1 MKHSIAP
8 DYMNSAEWIEYCQ
21 KLELEYKQ
29 SYEEGL
35 DIERYK
41 DLFTAVSKMP
51 NSKEKDD
58 IADTL
63 FSIISKAETREGYE
77 YDEPSDIEAIKA
89 LRDGFTVKGEMPD
102 ANVLKKK
109 IEGAWIG
116 RICGC
121 LLGKPVEGARHHDL
135 IPLLKETGNYPM
147 HRYILRNEITDE
159 MIEKYDHYLGGV
171 NYIDV
176 LDCAPVD
183 DDTNYPVMSQLII
196 EKHGRSF
203 TSQNVGDMWLATQP
217 ICNYF
222 TAERIAFKNLV
233 NGYSAPA
240 SAMYKNPYREWIGA
254 QIRGDYF
261 GYINPCNPEAAA
273 DMAWRDARIS
283 HIKNGIYGE
292 MWASAMIA
300 CAATTNSVSDI
311 IKGGLGQIPKTSR
324 LYEEICDVL
333 TDFENSVDFDTVIS
347 KIHKKYDE
355 YSDHGWCHT
364 ISNAK
369 IVAAALLYG
378 NGDYGKS
385 VCMAVQ
391 SGFDTDCNGATV
403 GSVLGMANGID
414 SIDSY
419 WYSPVNGRLK
429 TAILGYGEVA
439 VSDLVKKTLE
449 HIKNK

>member
-1 MKHSIAP
+1 MENIIAP
-8 DYMNSAEWIEYCQ
+8 DYVNSMEWREYCR

-29 SYEEGL
+29 SFEEGL
-35 DIERYK
+35 DIEQYK
-41 DLFTAVSKMP
+41 DLFISASKMP
-51 NSKEKDD
+51 NCKEKDD
-58 IADTL
+58 IADAL
-63 FSIISKAETREGYE
+63 FSIVSKAKIRVGYQ
-77 YDEPSDIEAIKA
+77 YNEPSDLEGIQA
-89 LRDGFTVKGEMPD
+89 LRDGFEIEGEAPQGD
-102 ANVLKKK
+102 KLKKK
-109 IEGAWIG
+109 IEGAWVG

-121 LLGKPVEGARHHDL
+121 LLGKPVEGARQHDL
-135 IPLLKETGNYPM
+135 VPLLKETGNYPM
-147 HRYILRNEITDE
+147 HRYILRSEITDE

-176 LDCAPVD
+176 LDSAPID
-183 DDTNYPVMSQLII
+183 DDTNYTVMSQLIV
-196 EKHGRSF
+196 EKHGRDF
-203 TSQNVGDMWLATQP
+203 TSQNVGDMWLSTQP

-261 GYINPCNPEAAA
+261 GYINPANPEVAA

-292 MWASAMIA
+292 MWASAMIS
-300 CAATTNSVSDI
+300 CAAVTNNIMNI

-324 LYEEICDVL
+324 LYEEICDVMG
-333 TDFENSVDFDTVIS
+333 DFNNGIDFDTVIT

-378 NGDYGKS
+378 GGDYGKS

-414 SIDSY
+414 SIDSC
-419 WYSPVNGRLK
+419 WYAPLNGQLK
-429 TAILGYGEVA
+429 TSILGHNELLI
-439 VSDLVKKTLE
+439 SELVNKTFE
-449 HIKNK
+449 HIK

>member
-1 MKHSIAP
+1 MKHNIAP

-29 SYEEGL
+29 SIEEGL
-35 DIERYK
+35 DIEQYK
-41 DLFTAVSKMP
+41 DLFISVSKMP

-58 IADTL
+58 MTDCL
-63 FSIISKAETREGYE
+63 FNIVANAEIRNAYQ
-77 YDEPSDIEAIKA
+77 YDEPSDIDKIKA
-89 LRDGFTVKGEMPD
+89 LRDGFESNGETPD
-102 ANVLKKK
+102 SDSLKKK

-121 LLGKPVEGARHHDL
+121 LLGKPVEGARQHDL
-135 IPLLKETGNYPM
+135 IPLLKETGNFPM
-147 HRYILRNEITDE
+147 HRYILRSEITDE

-176 LDCAPVD
+176 LGCAPVD
-183 DDTNYPVMSQLII
+183 DDTNYTVLSQLII
-196 EKHGRSF
+196 EKYGKDF
-203 TSQNVGDMWLATQP
+203 TSQNVLDMWISKQP

-222 TAERIAFKNLV
+222 TAERIAFKNYI
-233 NGYSAPA
+233 NGYSAPT
-240 SAMYKNPYREWIGA
+240 SAIYKNPYREWIGA

-261 GYINPCNPEAAA
+261 GYINPGNPEKAA

-300 CAATTNSVSDI
+300 CAATTSNVADI

-324 LYEEICDVL
+324 LYEEIYDVL
-333 TDFENSVDFDTVIS
+333 NDFNNKISFEKVIE
-347 KIHKKYDE
+347 KIHKKFDE

-378 NGDYGKS
+378 HGDYSKS
-385 VCMAVQ
+385 ICMAVQ

-403 GSVLGMANGID
+403 GSVLGMSNGID

-419 WYSPVNGRLK
+419 WYAPVNGKLK
-429 TAILGYGEVA
+429 TSILGHNELMI
-439 VSDLVKKTLE
+439 SDLVKKTTE
-449 HIKNK
+449 HIG